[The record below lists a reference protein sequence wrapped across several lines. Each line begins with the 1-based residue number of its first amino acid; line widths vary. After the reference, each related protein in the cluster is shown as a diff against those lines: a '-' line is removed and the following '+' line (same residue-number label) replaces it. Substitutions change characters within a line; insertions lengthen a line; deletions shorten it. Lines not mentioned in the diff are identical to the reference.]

1 MFGNDDP
8 NIDGPMFEK
17 EMKAYRFDTQEND
30 IWKDETCM
38 KLLNQGILL
47 KAMNATEAKRAKK
60 RIINYYW
67 HDQRLY
73 FKDLC
78 VPKLEEKKLL
88 IT

>member
-1 MFGNDDP
+1 
-8 NIDGPMFEK
+8 
-17 EMKAYRFDTQEND
+17 
-30 IWKDETCM
+30 M
-38 KLLNQGILL
+38 KLLNQGILSE
-47 KAMNATEAKRAKK
+47 AMNATKAKRAKK

-73 FKDLC
+73 FNDLC